1 MRGTLTNDQL
11 KDKLSDEDKKSI
23 EDISNEGNQFLE
35 SNPDADA
42 SEFEAK
48 QKELEAKFNPIMQKV
63 YQQSAPT
70 GPNNDMRGAAQESNI
85 PETPVDDL
93 D

>member
-1 MRGTLTNDQL
+1 MSG
-11 KDKLSDEDKKSI
+11 KFSDEDKKTI
-23 EDISNEGNQFLE
+23 DDLVNEGLQFIE
-35 SNPDADA
+35 SNPDAEA
-42 SEFEAK
+42 AESEAK

-70 GPNNDMRGAAQESNI
+70 GAADADMRAGAEHQSA
-85 PETPVDDL
+85 PEADVHDL